1 MTSSSGA
8 LSSLRSR
15 LDSII
20 LGAMGP
26 WRAFCAGFRVRCGKD
41 QIRIMPK
48 ISEELLAAP
57 LPKMIQELGLAI
69 ATANKELAK
78 SDTDI
83 QYTINSAEIELKVA
97 LSMSEGNNVGVGGGA
112 TLSVASVNASYS
124 RTYGFKEE
132 ASSSIKLTLAAVPR
146 STAAGAGAGGKVGAG
161 G

>member
-1 MTSSSGA
+1 
-8 LSSLRSR
+8 
-15 LDSII
+15 
-20 LGAMGP
+20 MGP
-26 WRAFCAGFRVRCGKD
+26 WRAFCAVFRLRSGKD
-41 QIRIMPK
+41 QVEIMPK

-57 LPKMIQELGLAI
+57 LPKMIQELGLAV
-69 ATANKELAK
+69 AAANKELGK

-97 LSMSEGNNVGVGGGA
+97 LSMSEATSIGVGGGA

-132 ASSSIKLTLAAVPR
+132 ASSSIKLTLVAVPR
-146 STAAGAGAGGKVGAG
+146 AAAGAGGGGGAGGKVGAG